1 MGIIF
6 LVGGRGA
13 GKTTVGR
20 ALARALGCA
29 FTDMDHF
36 LCERAGR
43 SVADLVAAEG
53 WGGFRARERAA
64 LREAVAEARTGA
76 GAVIATGGGVVL
88 DAGNRDFLRENG
100 VVVWLSLPP
109 EAAAARLAQSP
120 LAAQRP
126 SLTGKSL
133 LEEVREVMEER
144 APLYAACAHHT
155 VDGAAPPEAV
165 CAAILRHMPA
175 PPEGAATF
183 FRILPYL

>member
-1 MGIIF
+1 MAIIF

-20 ALARALGCA
+20 RLAQALGCA

-36 LCERAGR
+36 LCERAGK
-43 SVADLVAAEG
+43 SVADMVAAEG
-53 WGGFRARERAA
+53 WEGFRARERAA
-64 LREAVAEARTGA
+64 LREAVAEARGAA

-88 DAGNRDFLRENG
+88 DEGNRDFLRENG
-100 VVVWLSLPP
+100 RVVWLSLPP
-109 EAAAARLAQSP
+109 EAAAERLAQSP

-133 LEEVREVMEER
+133 LEEVREVMEAR

-155 VDGAAPPEAV
+155 VDGAEAPEAV
-165 CAAILRHMPA
+165 CAAILRQVRPR
-175 PPEGAATF
+175 P
-183 FRILPYL
+183 